1 MNPADQVNKIIFE
14 NEQLTANLERLRNEN
29 NIIKIDIQELTL
41 AIDNERASRRLLASE
56 LESAQTKVENLQ
68 KELNE
73 VINEL
78 EEKTDKYKNLKEAV
92 EMAEERAACS
102 LVELPSWKIRC
113 LEKAEEVEVF
123 KRELAFCKGS
133 TVFNGLSSVDDAKTE
148 RLLAEFYAVLNLNSI
163 KIPETDQ
170 RQSDPIPFL
179 PIASKDSSLNDR
191 LVILEEELAKK
202 RMDCFEQ
209 SATIK
214 ELQNRLSISKGV
226 IEHLEKELIIMQK
239 HSFLQDKKTEQFDF
253 RRAIQNLETLDSK
266 LKVVYSSCIDLFVHL
281 DKNVLIQ
288 MEKKLND
295 CIIEFKEIRDM
306 LLNQL

>member
-1 MNPADQVNKIIFE
+1 MNPTDQVNKIIFE
-14 NEQLTANLERLRNEN
+14 NEQLTASLERLRNEN
-29 NIIKIDIQELTL
+29 NIIKIELQELTL
-41 AIDNERASRRLLASE
+41 AIDNERASKRLLSTE
-56 LESAQTKVENLQ
+56 LQNSQTKVENLQ

-78 EEKTDKYKNLKEAV
+78 EEKTEKYKSLKGAV
-92 EMAEERAACS
+92 EGAEERAGCS
-102 LVELPSWKIRC
+102 LAELPGWKIRC
-113 LEKAEEVEVF
+113 LQKAEEVEVF

-148 RLLAEFYAVLNLNSI
+148 RLLAEFYAVLNINTI
-163 KIPETDQ
+163 KIPEAESRLPD
-170 RQSDPIPFL
+170 SSPLL

-191 LVILEEELAKK
+191 LVILEEELGKK
-202 RMDCFEQ
+202 RTECLEQ
-209 SATIK
+209 STKIK
-214 ELQNRLSISKGV
+214 DLQNRLSVSKN
-226 IEHLEKELIIMQK
+226 IIDHLEKELGIMQK
-239 HSFLQDKKTEQFDF
+239 HSFLQEKKTEQFDF